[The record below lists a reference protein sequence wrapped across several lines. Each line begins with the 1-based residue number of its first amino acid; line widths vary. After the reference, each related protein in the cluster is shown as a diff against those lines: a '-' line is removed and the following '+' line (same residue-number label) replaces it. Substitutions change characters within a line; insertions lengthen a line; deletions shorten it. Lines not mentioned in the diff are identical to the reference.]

1 MKLCLEFT
9 LFNKRWKSLM
19 PVEAM
24 KCCYFMELQR
34 ITVKRLITKT
44 LTEVIV
50 GKKIS

>member
-1 MKLCLEFT
+1 
-9 LFNKRWKSLM
+9 M

-50 GKKIS
+50 DKKIS